1 MRQKSIA
8 RPITQSIAQQ
18 GFTLIELM
26 VATAISAVI
35 ALLAYQSVD
44 GVVRLK
50 TQLAEKQ
57 QRLSELQ
64 RAFWQME
71 MDFTQMAPRP
81 VAEGMGAA
89 LPAASLQGGQVAAC
103 TRIAAMPS
111 PHQVGGLLRVRYALE
126 GDQLYRWVWPVL
138 DRSPDSQ
145 PNKILLVSGVKQF
158 AVRFL
163 NAKHQPQTVWPPI
176 AAKKDLT
183 ALPKAIEV
191 RLVLANGDEIVRFF
205 AGVDGLPPVKQ
216 QGQR

>member
-1 MRQKSIA
+1 MKRG
-8 RPITQSIAQQ
+8 SIAQQ

-81 VAEGMGAA
+81 VAEGMGQAQ
-89 LPAASLQGGQVAAC
+89 PAAVLQGGQVVAC

-111 PHQVGGLLRVRYALE
+111 PHQAGGLLRVRYALE
-126 GDQLYRWVWPVL
+126 GDKLYRWVWPVL

-145 PNKILLVSGVKQF
+145 PSKILLLTGVKQF
-158 AVRFL
+158 AVWFL
-163 NAKHQPQTVWPPI
+163 NAKRQPQTVWPPI
-176 AAKKDLT
+176 SAKKDFT
-183 ALPKAIEV
+183 ALPKVVEV
-191 RLVLANGDEIVRFF
+191 RLRLANGDQVERFF
-205 AGVDGLPPVKQ
+205 AGVDGLPPTKT
-216 QGQR
+216 GTKTP